1 MNLTEK
7 SRILYATTGLSRN
20 DVNEL
25 CQRIL
30 EVITGGSGREP
41 WPPVLGLYGSVVVTL
56 TALRR
61 NRRQVELAEEHGV
74 SQSTISRAIAAVT
87 PLIAVALNPE
97 VPVAEELGD
106 DVTYLVD
113 GTLVPC
119 WSWSGRKDL
128 YSGKHRTTGMN
139 LQVASDIYGNLAWI
153 SDPLPGSVHD
163 VNALDKSGVLDTLKP
178 RLWIGDR
185 GYQGRG
191 MTTPTKRKPGQ
202 RELPELD
209 RTNNKV
215 INGLRA
221 TIERVIAHLKNWH
234 ILATDYRRPI
244 HTFETTISAVIGLHF
259 WKTA

>member
-1 MNLTEK
+1 MDL
-7 SRILYATTGLSRN
+7 
-20 DVNEL
+20 V
-25 CQRIL
+25 
-30 EVITGGSGREP
+30 SGARERET
-41 WPPVLGLYGSVVVTL
+41 WPPVLGLYGSVIVTL

-74 SQSTISRAIAAVT
+74 SQPTISRAIAAIT
-87 PLIAVALNPE
+87 SLIAAATKSE
-97 VPVAEELGD
+97 VPVAEELSA
-106 DVTYLVD
+106 DVTHLVD
-113 GTLVPC
+113 GILLPC

-139 LQVASDIYGNLAWI
+139 LQIASDIYGNLAWV

-163 VNALDKSGVLDTLKP
+163 VNALDQSGVLNTLKAH
-178 RLWIGDR
+178 LWIGDR

-202 RELPELD
+202 EELTELD
-209 RTNNKV
+209 RKNNKV

-221 TIERVIAHLKNWH
+221 TIERVIAHLKNWQ
-234 ILATDYRRPI
+234 ILSSDYRRPI
-244 HTFETTISAVIGLHF
+244 DTFPTTISAVVGLHF